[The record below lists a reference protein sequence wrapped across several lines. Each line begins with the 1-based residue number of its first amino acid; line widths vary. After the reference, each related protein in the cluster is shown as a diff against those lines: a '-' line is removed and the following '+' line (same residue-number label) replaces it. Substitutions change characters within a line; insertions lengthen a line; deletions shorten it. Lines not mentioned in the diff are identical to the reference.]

1 MSSRRSHAKPMLLLG
16 NHFHRCDHTSDDSH
30 NEALALSWWLR
41 SVRPEGLKE
50 QALLEWFGASTA
62 RMALLAHASGRPPPH
77 FVAREFILGDMRADF
92 ALLEVPMTPDVP
104 PRLVL
109 IEFQGALPNSLFEAR
124 GRTFHYWGRDFL
136 DGFSQLMDWH
146 FAGYH
151 ATLSQKVA
159 TLVADCRRPVDTTFM
174 LVAFLRQFS
183 KDALSERRLVWWSDT
198 VSLGSNFRAVRFDD
212 VANEA
217 LYWLESCGRWAPG
230 LPPDAVKKPGDDIP
244 PRRAVMLA
252 PRNNKAALARRPHG
266 LSGAGA
272 GT

>member
-1 MSSRRSHAKPMLLLG
+1 L
-16 NHFHRCDHTSDDSH
+16 D
-30 NEALALSWWLR
+30 
-41 SVRPEGLKE
+41 
-50 QALLEWFGASTA
+50 WFGSTTA

-77 FVAREFILGDMRADF
+77 YVAREFILGEMRADF
-92 ALLEVPMTPDVP
+92 ALLEVPHAADLP

-109 IEFQGALPNSLFEAR
+109 IEFQGALPNTLFEAR

-159 TLVADCRRPVDTTFM
+159 TLIADCRRPVDTTFM
-174 LVAFLRQFS
+174 LVAGLQQFS
-183 KDALSERRLVWWSDT
+183 KDALSERRLAWWSHT

-217 LYWLESCGRWAPG
+217 LFWLESCGRWAPALPVEG
-230 LPPDAVKKPGDDIP
+230 LTAFDDDFSPG
-244 PRRAVMLA
+244 RAGMLA
-252 PRNNKAALARRPHG
+252 SKGKKSALAGRPHG
-266 LSGAGA
+266 LTGSGAGA
-272 GT
+272 